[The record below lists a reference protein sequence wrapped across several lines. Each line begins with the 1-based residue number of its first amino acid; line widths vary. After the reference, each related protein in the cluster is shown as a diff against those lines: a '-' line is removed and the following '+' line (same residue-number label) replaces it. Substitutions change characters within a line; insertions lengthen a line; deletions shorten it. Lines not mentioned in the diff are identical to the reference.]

1 MLLRWDEKLKSIEYK
16 MLLALI
22 AEGYFNISDLS
33 ISQLGVLKE
42 SIWKEKFEIF
52 FETYCILKNDCL
64 ISRDIYELLGEDFF
78 IEYSIQNSTVLTK
91 DPEKILPF
99 IYRAEKMLDVI
110 LDFRIFER
118 LYTQGSINASEL
130 VSAEER
136 IRETLEEIQS
146 EKEKIVLRFW
156 YDLETLED
164 VIDTVDIWSWV
175 KKKISHKVISWVSE
189 KAFWKKIAPNY
200 IDKFL
205 LVVTFLWL
213 IFSINKWRKWE
224 NIYEPLISLFKFSRR
239 KNRKE
244 EESENQKEEEKRKK
258 KKKTLYYYLTHWG

>member
-146 EKEKIVLRFW
+146 EKKKSY
-156 YDLETLED
+156 YDFD
-164 VIDTVDIWSWV
+164 MI
-175 KKKISHKVISWVSE
+175 
-189 KAFWKKIAPNY
+189 
-200 IDKFL
+200 
-205 LVVTFLWL
+205 
-213 IFSINKWRKWE
+213 
-224 NIYEPLISLFKFSRR
+224 
-239 KNRKE
+239 
-244 EESENQKEEEKRKK
+244 
-258 KKKTLYYYLTHWG
+258 